1 MVDSI
6 FLEFT
11 NLRLIKIY
19 PKFLK
24 TSPTPLMMVPIDGKG
39 GLKLKSF
46 FYAILLLYSKFLIHF
61 LGTNFEKDKS
71 LLGG

>member
-6 FLEFT
+6 FLEST
-11 NLRLIKIY
+11 NLRLFKIY

-24 TSPTPLMMVPIDGKG
+24 TPPILLMMIPIDGKG
-39 GLKLKSF
+39 GLKLKNF
-46 FYAILLLYSKFLIHF
+46 FYTILLLYSKFLIHF

-71 LLGG
+71 LLSG